1 MSLAMSGG
9 RYLAR
14 IWMLFSILVSGVPQR
29 GPARFFFEDSAANHY
44 GVAMTIQDGENGPSL
59 GSRGAVAPLAIFG
72 VIGLIEQ
79 GL

>member
-1 MSLAMSGG
+1 VGFHSAVRLA
-9 RYLAR
+9 
-14 IWMLFSILVSGVPQR
+14 
-29 GPARFFFEDSAANHY
+29 FFEDSAANHY